1 LCHNFLIDWD
11 ETLRRVEL
19 KVTWLAHSCFELVE
33 SLNVLVDPYVQNNP
47 LAPRGIDDLNPDVI
61 TVTHGHASHI
71 GDAGDIARRTGCLV
85 ISTPEISRYLKGLG
99 ARAEGMN
106 IGGSFRAGKSI
117 FHMTNAL
124 HSSGIIES
132 DHRSDHRLD
141 HPLYGGEAAGF
152 VIDDGVRV
160 YHAGDTGL
168 FGDMKLIGELYRP
181 EVALLPIGDRF
192 TMGPREAALAVSWI
206 RPDIA
211 IPMHYNTRPSI
222 SQDPADFQALVETL
236 CDTEV
241 IVMDVGEAIE
251 L

>member
-1 LCHNFLIDWD
+1 LRQI
-11 ETLRRVEL
+11 ETPRRVEL
-19 KVTWLAHSCFELVE
+19 KVTWLAHSCFELAE
-33 SLNVLVDPYVQNNP
+33 SLNVLVDPYIQDNP
-47 LAPRGIDDLNPDVI
+47 LAPRGIDDLSPDVI
-61 TVTHGHASHI
+61 AVTHGHASHI

-132 DHRSDHRLD
+132 DHRSDH
-141 HPLYGGEAAGF
+141 PLYGGEAAGF

-168 FGDMKLIGELYRP
+168 FSDMKLIGELYRP

-222 SQDPADFQALVETL
+222 LQDPADFQALVETL

-241 IVMDVGEAIE
+241 IVLDVGETIE

>member
-1 LCHNFLIDWD
+1 MKI
-11 ETLRRVEL
+11 
-19 KVTWLAHSCFELVE
+19 TWLAHSCFELVE
-33 SLNVLVDPYVQNNP
+33 SLNVLIDPYIQNNP
-47 LAPRGIDDLNPDVI
+47 LAPREIDDFSPDVI
-61 TVTHGHASHI
+61 AVTHGHANHLGS
-71 GDAGDIARRTGCLV
+71 AGDIARRSGCLV
-85 ISTPEISRYLKGLG
+85 ISTPEISWHLKGIG

-106 IGGSFRAGKSI
+106 IGGSFRVGKGV
-117 FHMTNAL
+117 FYMTYAM

-132 DHRSDHRLD
+132 DRL
-141 HPLYGGEAAGF
+141 LYGGEAAGF
-152 VIDDGVRV
+152 VINDGVRV

-168 FGDMKLIGELYRP
+168 FYDMKLIGELYRP

-192 TMGPREAALAVSWI
+192 TMGPREAAMAVSWI

-211 IPMHYNTRPSI
+211 IPMHYNIKPSI

-241 IVMDVGEAIE
+241 IVMDVGETIE

>member
-1 LCHNFLIDWD
+1 
-11 ETLRRVEL
+11 L
-19 KVTWLAHSCFELVE
+19 KITWLAHSCFELVE
-33 SLNVLVDPYVQNNP
+33 SLNVLIDPYIQNNP
-47 LAPRGIDDLNPDVI
+47 LAPCEVDDLNPDVI
-61 TVTHGHASHI
+61 AVTHGHANHL
-71 GDAGDIARRTGCLV
+71 GDAGDIARRSGCLV

-99 ARAEGMN
+99 ARAEWMN
-106 IGGSFRAGKSI
+106 IGGSFGAGNSV
-117 FHMTNAL
+117 FHMTYAL
-124 HSSGIIES
+124 HSSGIIEL
-132 DHRSDHRLD
+132 DHRSDY
-141 HPLYGGEAAGF
+141 PIYGGEAAGF

-241 IVMDVGEAIE
+241 IVMDVGETLE

>member
-1 LCHNFLIDWD
+1 M
-11 ETLRRVEL
+11 

-47 LAPRGIDDLNPDVI
+47 LAPRGMDDLNPDVI
-61 TVTHGHASHI
+61 AVTHGHANHL
-71 GDAGDIARRTGCLV
+71 GDAGDIACRSGCLV

-106 IGGSFRAGKSI
+106 IGGSFRAGKSV
-117 FHMTNAL
+117 FHMTYAL

-132 DHRSDHRLD
+132 G

-211 IPMHYNTRPSI
+211 IPMHYNTSPSI

-241 IVMDVGEAIE
+241 IVIDVGETIE